1 MKLNMKI
8 FDRMRKLLILAAV
21 IVASFAGVAASAQTT
36 AHPQDEGYNF
46 IQNISYVS
54 ADEDDTYRLERCKLD
69 VYYPDTDKGFATLV
83 WYHGGGL
90 EGGNKELIEGF
101 RRQGFAVVSVNYR
114 LFPQGKCPD
123 YIEDAA
129 QALAWTF
136 ENIEKY
142 GGDPEHIYVSGH
154 SAGGYLA
161 LMMVLAKEFT
171 QKYGLD
177 ADRIAKAYP
186 ISGQTVTHYT
196 IRKERGL
203 PEGIPVIDEFAPITH
218 AGRGG
223 APMVLITGDRD
234 LEMLARWEEN
244 VHLQALLKNFN
255 HDSVLYELDGF
266 NHVTVLAP
274 AVTWIAND
282 IRTMWYLANK

>member
-1 MKLNMKI
+1 MKT
-8 FDRMRKLLILAAV
+8 RMIAAAV
-21 IVASFAGVAASAQTT
+21 ILMMAAFSSNAQP
-36 AHPQDEGYNF
+36 HPQDEGYNY

-54 ADEDDTYRLERCKLD
+54 ADETDAYRKERCKLD
-69 VYYPDTDKGFATLV
+69 VYYPETDKGFATLV

-90 EGGNKELIEGF
+90 EGGNKELLEGF

-114 LFPQGKCPD
+114 LYPKAGCPSYLD
-123 YIEDAA
+123 DAA

-142 GGDPEHIYVSGH
+142 GGNTDHIYVSGH
-154 SAGGYLA
+154 SAGGYLS
-161 LMMVLAKEFT
+161 LMLVLAKEFT
-171 QKYGLD
+171 AQYGLD

-186 ISGQTVTHYT
+186 VSGQTVTHYT

-203 PEGIPVIDEFAPITH
+203 PDGIPVIDEFAPITH

-234 LEMLARWEEN
+234 MEMLARWEEN
-244 VHLQALLKNFN
+244 VHLQALLKNFK

-266 NHVTVLAP
+266 NHVTVLSP
-274 AVTWIAND
+274 AVTWIASD
-282 IRTMWYLANK
+282 IRRNWRNANR

>member
-1 MKLNMKI
+1 MK
-8 FDRMRKLLILAAV
+8 KLITIAAILITA
-21 IVASFAGVAASAQTT
+21 ITASAQTRGPRD
-36 AHPQDEGYNF
+36 PQDEGYKF
-46 IQNISYVS
+46 IKDISYVS
-54 ADEDDTYRLERCKLD
+54 ADESDAYRKERCKLD
-69 VYYPDTDKGFATLV
+69 VYYPETDNGFATLV

-90 EGGNKELIEGF
+90 EGGNKEVLEAF
-101 RRQGFAVVSVNYR
+101 RRQGFAVVAVNYR
-114 LFPQGKCPD
+114 LYPQAKCPSYLD
-123 YIEDAA
+123 DAA
-129 QALAWTF
+129 LALAWTF

-142 GGDPEHIYVSGH
+142 GGRKDQIYVSGH

-171 QKYGLD
+171 QQYGLD

-196 IRKERGL
+196 IRKERAL

-218 AGRGG
+218 SSRGG
-223 APMVLITGDRD
+223 APMVLFTGDRD

-244 VHLQALLKNFN
+244 VHLQSLLKNFK

-266 NHVTVLAP
+266 NHNTVVIP
-274 AVTWIAND
+274 AAAWIASD
-282 IRTMWYLANK
+282 IKRLWRAASSAKK

>member
-1 MKLNMKI
+1 MNT
-8 FDRMRKLLILAAV
+8 RMIAVVILMLAAFC
-21 IVASFAGVAASAQTT
+21 SNAQP
-36 AHPQDEGYNF
+36 HPQDEGYNYLKD
-46 IQNISYVS
+46 ISY
-54 ADEDDTYRLERCKLD
+54 ADETDAYRKERCKLD

-90 EGGNKELIEGF
+90 EGGSKELLEGF

-114 LFPQGKCPD
+114 LFPQAKCPD
-123 YIEDAA
+123 YIDDAA
-129 QALAWTF
+129 KALAWTF

-142 GGDPEHIYVSGH
+142 GGDTDHIYVSGH

-161 LMMVLAKEFT
+161 LMLTLAKEFT
-171 QKYGLD
+171 AQYGLD
-177 ADRIAKAYP
+177 ADRIAKSYP

-203 PEGIPVIDEFAPITH
+203 PDGIPVIDEFAPITH

-223 APMVLITGDRD
+223 APLVLITGDRD

-255 HDSVLYELDGF
+255 HDSVLYELQGF
-266 NHVTVLAP
+266 DHVTALSP
-274 AVTWIAND
+274 AVAWIASD
-282 IRTMWYLANK
+282 IRRSWGNSGK

>member
-1 MKLNMKI
+1 MKT
-8 FDRMRKLLILAAV
+8 RMIAVVILMLAAFC
-21 IVASFAGVAASAQTT
+21 SNAQP
-36 AHPQDEGYNF
+36 HPQDEGYNYLKD
-46 IQNISYVS
+46 ISY
-54 ADEDDTYRLERCKLD
+54 ADETDAYRKERCKLD

-90 EGGNKELIEGF
+90 EGGSKELLEGF

-114 LFPQGKCPD
+114 LFPQAKCPD
-123 YIEDAA
+123 YIDDAA
-129 QALAWTF
+129 KALAWTF

-142 GGDPEHIYVSGH
+142 GGDTDHIYVSGH

-161 LMMVLAKEFT
+161 LMLTLAKEFT
-171 QKYGLD
+171 AQYGLD
-177 ADRIAKAYP
+177 ADRIAKSYP

-203 PEGIPVIDEFAPITH
+203 PDGIPVIDEFAPITH

-223 APMVLITGDRD
+223 APLVLITGDRD

-255 HDSVLYELDGF
+255 HDSVLYELQGF
-266 NHVTVLAP
+266 DHVTVLSP
-274 AVTWIAND
+274 AVAWIASD
-282 IRTMWYLANK
+282 IRRSWGNAVK

>member
-1 MKLNMKI
+1 MKTRTIAVVILM
-8 FDRMRKLLILAAV
+8 LAAFC
-21 IVASFAGVAASAQTT
+21 SNAQP
-36 AHPQDEGYNF
+36 HPQDEGYNYLKD
-46 IQNISYVS
+46 ISY
-54 ADEDDTYRLERCKLD
+54 ADETDAYRKERCKLD

-90 EGGNKELIEGF
+90 EGGSKELLEGF

-114 LFPQGKCPD
+114 LFPQAKCPD
-123 YIEDAA
+123 YIDDAA
-129 QALAWTF
+129 KALAWTF

-142 GGDPEHIYVSGH
+142 GGDTDHIYVSGH

-161 LMMVLAKEFT
+161 LMLTLAKEFT
-171 QKYGLD
+171 AQYGLD
-177 ADRIAKAYP
+177 ADRIAKSYP

-203 PEGIPVIDEFAPITH
+203 PDGIPVIDEFAPITH
-218 AGRGG
+218 ARRGG
-223 APMVLITGDRD
+223 APLVLITGDRD

-255 HDSVLYELDGF
+255 HDSVLYELQGF
-266 NHVTVLAP
+266 DHVTVLSP
-274 AVTWIAND
+274 AVAWIASD
-282 IRTMWYLANK
+282 IRRSWGNAGK

>member
-1 MKLNMKI
+1 MNT
-8 FDRMRKLLILAAV
+8 RMIAVVILMLAAFC
-21 IVASFAGVAASAQTT
+21 SNAQP
-36 AHPQDEGYNF
+36 HPQDEGYNYLKD
-46 IQNISYVS
+46 ISY
-54 ADEDDTYRLERCKLD
+54 ADETDAYRKERCKLD

-90 EGGNKELIEGF
+90 EGGSKELLEGF

-114 LFPQGKCPD
+114 LFPQAKCPD
-123 YIEDAA
+123 YIDDAA
-129 QALAWTF
+129 KALAWTF

-142 GGDPEHIYVSGH
+142 GGDTDHIYVSGH

-161 LMMVLAKEFT
+161 LMLTLAKEFT
-171 QKYGLD
+171 AQYGLD
-177 ADRIAKAYP
+177 ADRIAKSYP

-203 PEGIPVIDEFAPITH
+203 PDGIPVIDEFAPITH

-223 APMVLITGDRD
+223 APLVLITGDRD

-255 HDSVLYELDGF
+255 HDSVLYELQGF
-266 NHVTVLAP
+266 DHVTVLSP
-274 AVTWIAND
+274 AVAWIASD
-282 IRTMWYLANK
+282 IRRSWGNVGK